1 MLHDVD
7 TVPKLT
13 LDVCTVPFMIQIK
26 RCPVELFCQ
35 RMSALPSPLKSD
47 RLGPLLTMVAARNA
61 RTRSEERR
69 VVREITR
76 CPVELCCQ
84 RMSALPSQ
92 LKSLEPSM
100 LHVVGTVPKLT
111 VDLCVVP
118 FMSQITRCPV
128 ELFCQRMSAL
138 PSPLKSDRLGPPLTM
153 VAPRNARTWPIGLA
167 IASTLVPAKS
177 SPTACGVVATSSTII
192 DPESPLLR
200 K

>member
-1 MLHDVD
+1 MPHDAD

-13 LDVCTVPFMIQIK
+13 LDVCTVPFMSQIK

-35 RMSALPSPLKSD
+35 RMSALPSPLKSH
-47 RLGPLLTMVAARNA
+47 
-61 RTRSEERR
+61 
-69 VVREITR
+69 
-76 CPVELCCQ
+76 
-84 RMSALPSQ
+84 
-92 LKSLEPSM
+92 EPAM
-100 LHVVGTVPKLT
+100 LHDVVTVPKLT
-111 VDLCVVP
+111 VDVCAVP

-177 SPTACGVVATSSTII
+177 SPTACGVVATSSTIS

-200 K
+200 KWFPGFATTIWPVNVFVNAKPPAHSLS